1 MIDWEWGGAE
11 EASLGRDWGVQ
22 MEFLKRLFRRQEKL
36 APPPVPSGGTQTE
49 AQQDATRKHMEA
61 EVAADRKRRGATDI
75 RPGDPPEVDEPGMA
89 PTDDA

>member
-1 MIDWEWGGAE
+1 MK
-11 EASLGRDWGVQ
+11 
-22 MEFLKRLFRRQEKL
+22 FLKRLFRRQEKP

-49 AQQDATRKHMEA
+49 AQQDSTRKHMEA

-89 PTDDA
+89 PTGDA